1 MDNGLF
7 AMLRVL
13 SAFFAMVFQGAI
25 DFVAFFALGDQ
36 PIMTGFI
43 DGTT

>member
-1 MDNGLF
+1 MDKWLF
-7 AMLRVL
+7 AMLRVI
-13 SAFFAMVFQGAI
+13 SVFFAMVFQGAI

-36 PIMTGFI
+36 PVMTGFI